1 MPFWLLYGR
10 KGTQSSMEPPGNRR
24 LKNCVFSLLI
34 WELRSKARE
43 LLCCE
48 LPEAENFMIP
58 PTVSQ
63 GTGWWQEHIWRLR
76 QLQGQKAFKWE
87 ISQTEYLINVFRN
100 RPAILEAYDEELFL
114 LLVEHITVL
123 PGRRLV
129 FRLKNG
135 LELEENGQEV
145 SGV

>member
-1 MPFWLLYGR
+1 M
-10 KGTQSSMEPPGNRR
+10 
-24 LKNCVFSLLI
+24 
-34 WELRSKARE
+34 
-43 LLCCE
+43 
-48 LPEAENFMIP
+48 
-58 PTVSQ
+58 
-63 GTGWWQEHIWRLR
+63 
-76 QLQGQKAFKWE
+76 QGQKAFEWE
-87 ISQTEYLINVFRN
+87 ISQTEYLISVFRN

-114 LLVEHITVL
+114 LLVDHITVL